1 MLFLMMGAVFGQSKK
16 YDFFIESSPPNA
28 KIFVNNTLIGNT
40 PYKARIKFKFN
51 EFPIYEI
58 RISSAGY
65 VDKVYTY
72 TETAIKKLFYESN
85 GSEEDGGYST
95 GNEVEESRYIKI
107 SAHLI
112 KKVISDSL
120 KKTLLGFDKMI
131 FDIKEGAILGEQKIN
146 AGLATVKQPINWS
159 ADKYSTLEFNKIAE
173 DFLDSV
179 GFKVRK
185 TTALF
190 SDEKIEKNPDLLLG
204 ASLKSMAVSYSTS
217 ALSVNSDINLSMTLS
232 WQIFNSK
239 KNKVVAQVRTKSANI
254 STRGQIYAAIIEAFE
269 NGLDSFINTKE
280 FANALL
286 EQNDKSVFSLK
297 NKEVNLSKVNRPTF
311 PDYSKMVS
319 SSVKSTVTIKS
330 DIGHGSGF
338 LITSDGLIMTNYHVI
353 EKAKEIEVIM
363 NAGFSLPALVISY
376 DEDYDVAIIK
386 VIGNGF
392 KPLFLKDTDE
402 VSVGEE
408 VIAIGTPKEIDL
420 GQSVSKGI
428 ISGMREREGKRYIQ
442 TDASVN
448 PGNSGGPLLN
458 LKGEVLGIVSRK
470 RIESEGIGYAIPIN
484 VAIEKLHI
492 TFK

>member
-1 MLFLMMGAVFGQSKK
+1 
-16 YDFFIESSPPNA
+16 
-28 KIFVNNTLIGNT
+28 
-40 PYKARIKFKFN
+40 
-51 EFPIYEI
+51 
-58 RISSAGY
+58 
-65 VDKVYTY
+65 
-72 TETAIKKLFYESN
+72 
-85 GSEEDGGYST
+85 
-95 GNEVEESRYIKI
+95 
-107 SAHLI
+107 
-112 KKVISDSL
+112 
-120 KKTLLGFDKMI
+120 
-131 FDIKEGAILGEQKIN
+131 
-146 AGLATVKQPINWS
+146 
-159 ADKYSTLEFNKIAE
+159 
-173 DFLDSV
+173 
-179 GFKVRK
+179 
-185 TTALF
+185 
-190 SDEKIEKNPDLLLG
+190 
-204 ASLKSMAVSYSTS
+204 
-217 ALSVNSDINLSMTLS
+217 
-232 WQIFNSK
+232 
-239 KNKVVAQVRTKSANI
+239 
-254 STRGQIYAAIIEAFE
+254 
-269 NGLDSFINTKE
+269 
-280 FANALL
+280 
-286 EQNDKSVFSLK
+286 
-297 NKEVNLSKVNRPTF
+297 
-311 PDYSKMVS
+311 MVS